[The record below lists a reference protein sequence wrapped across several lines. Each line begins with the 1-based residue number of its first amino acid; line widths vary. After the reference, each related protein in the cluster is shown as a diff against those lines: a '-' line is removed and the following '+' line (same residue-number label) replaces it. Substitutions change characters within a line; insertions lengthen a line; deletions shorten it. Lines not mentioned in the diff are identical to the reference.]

1 MGGIKTFWY
10 DHGNLRANYNIKE
23 ACDQNFKLIEIEVW
37 LMESINMIK
46 KNNNDFTIWREKLIR
61 RK

>member
-10 DHGNLRANYNIKE
+10 NHGNLQANYNIKE

-37 LMESINMIK
+37 LMESINMSK
-46 KNNNDFTIWREKLIR
+46 KNKNDFTIWN
-61 RK
+61 

>member
-10 DHGNLRANYNIKE
+10 NHGNLRANCNIKE
-23 ACDQNFKLIEIEVW
+23 ACDQNFKHIEIEVR
-37 LMESINMIK
+37 LMESINMSK
-46 KNNNDFTIWREKLIR
+46 KNKNDFTIWREKLIR